1 MKATEP
7 GTKQTKRMNL
17 NVDAK
22 LHNAF
27 KIAAVM
33 EGQSMTDVLIDFIKQ
48 YVQKYYPQGI
58 DPTKKGRR

>member
-7 GTKQTKRMNL
+7 GTKRMNL
-17 NVDAK
+17 NVEAN

-33 EGQSMTDVLIDFIKQ
+33 QGESMTDVLIEFIKQ
-48 YVQKYYPQGI
+48 YVQKHYPQGLE
-58 DPTKKGRR
+58 PTKKGRR

>member
-33 EGQSMTDVLIDFIKQ
+33 QGRDMTEVLIEFIKQ
-48 YVQKYYPQGI
+48 YVQKHYPQGLEQ
-58 DPTKKGRR
+58 PKKGRH